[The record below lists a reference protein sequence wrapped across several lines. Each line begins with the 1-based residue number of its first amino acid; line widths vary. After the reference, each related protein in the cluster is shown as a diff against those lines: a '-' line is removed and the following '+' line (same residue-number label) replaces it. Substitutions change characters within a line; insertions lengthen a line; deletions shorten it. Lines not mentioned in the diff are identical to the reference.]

1 MPELRE
7 FLRAAE
13 QLGELKI
20 VRGADWNLEIGAITE
35 ISALEPNPPAL
46 LFDDIKGYPSGYRLF
61 TNMYQTQSRTALG
74 LGLSSDL
81 RGVELVRAVKDILRH
96 GKPIPPAV
104 ENQGAIQEN
113 FYVGKDAKAT
123 IFPAPKLHQQ
133 DGGRYLGT
141 CDAVITSDPE
151 TGWVNLAT
159 ARVQILDE
167 QRVSLY
173 VSPGKQTR
181 LIAQKYWDQGK
192 SCPVALVCGL
202 DPVLFAVSGLG
213 LPWGMSEYDF
223 AGQIQNSPV
232 KVVRGEMTG
241 LPIPAS
247 AEIVLEG
254 EIPPPE
260 VESEMEG
267 PFGEWTGY
275 YASGTRPAPLIR
287 IKSVYHRK
295 DPILTVLPDFK
306 TYPLSSY
313 LFLVFCAAGL
323 WNEIEAAGLTDIR
336 GVWCAEWGVRFF
348 MVISVKQRARR
359 RTSPW
364 ARVKAAIWGG
374 LLFWSTTISI
384 RRTCRMCCGR
394 CRRAAIRRLLS
405 RSPATAG
412 AVPSI
417 RAFRRRNEL
426 PVISPIRGRSL
437 TPAGRLRG
445 ATSFPKCTP
454 STRFIVMRSRKS
466 GAKCS
471 VRASNKKRRAGC
483 RLKIYVN
490 SSKRSTKKGSWRK
503 LRKKSTRSLRS
514 GRFARPFMKKAGK
527 RSCLK
532 RCAVVPCRS

>member
-348 MVISVKQRARR
+348 MVISVKQRYGGHARQAAHIALG
-359 RTSPW
+359 
-364 ARVKAAIWGG
+364 AREGG
-374 LLFWSTTISI
+374 YL
-384 RRTCRMCCGR
+384 G
-394 CRRAAIRRLLS
+394 
-405 RSPATAG
+405 
-412 AVPSI
+412 
-417 RAFRRRNEL
+417 
-426 PVISPIRGRSL
+426 
-437 TPAGRLRG
+437 
-445 ATSFPKCTP
+445 
-454 STRFIVMRSRKS
+454 RFIVL
-466 GAKCS
+466 
-471 VRASNKKRRAGC
+471 VDDDIDPSNMPDVLWAM
-483 RLKIYVN
+483 
-490 SSKRSTKKGSWRK
+490 
-503 LRKKSTRSLRS
+503 STRCDPATSIEIAGNCWSSPIDPRIS
-514 GRFARPFMKKAGK
+514 PEKRAAGDFTNSRAIIDACRPFAWRDKFPKVHTIDPVYRDEIKKKWREVFG
-527 RSCLK
+527 
-532 RCAVVPCRS
+532 